1 KKFGLGPAQDVT
13 ALIETEN
20 ALTSARDHLDR
31 LLAASPVM
39 IFSCETEPDY
49 LTTYISPNVL
59 QCTGYSQGDFEH
71 RRFWVD
77 KVHPDD
83 RDRVLAGLASL
94 SEFSPQSHE
103 YRFLHADGSYR
114 WMRSQQ
120 SLVRDEA
127 GEPIEIAGQLLDI
140 TESRRLTEEA
150 DGFFRVS
157 LDLLCIRGTDGYF
170 KRINPAFGETLGYT
184 DAELLAEPIKTFM
197 HREDVAPT
205 DAVLAKL
212 EARGGKIWFEDR
224 WRCSDGSYRTFTWT
238 AIAGQQPH
246 VIYAIAR
253 DVTEEKERE
262 SELRR
267 AKLLAEEANIAK
279 SEFLANMSH
288 EIRTPMNGVIGMTEL
303 TLETDLTDQQ
313 REYLLMVQ
321 ASAGALLET
330 INSIL
335 DFSKIEAGKM
345 ELEQID
351 FTLWETVTGALK
363 PLALTARNK
372 GIELLYD
379 EGASVPERIRGD
391 PGRLRQ
397 SLINLAGNAVKFT
410 REGYVRLTVNREES
424 DGDEI
429 RLRFDVTDTGIGIPN
444 HQLKDIFQSFKQVDG
459 SMSRRF
465 GGTGLGLAITS
476 GLVDMMG
483 GRIEVKS
490 EEGKGTTF
498 SFTATFAEALEPGHP
513 SATPSGDLKG
523 LRVITVDDHE
533 ANRRIIV
540 EFSKRMGM
548 EVTAAS
554 SGAEALQALD
564 AAYRDG
570 KPIDL
575 ALLDCHMP
583 EMSGFEL
590 AEKIRA
596 DTRFRNLVM
605 VAFTAAGR
613 PGDGARCEELG
624 IASYLLQ
631 PLAPAELRDALL
643 LTLGMKH
650 SADPQGKLITRHS
663 LREARLS
670 LNVLLAEDNRVNQQ
684 LAIHMLR
691 RFGHKIQLAT
701 TGREALELWEKDR
714 FDVILMDIQMPEMD
728 GVEATSKIREREA
741 ARGTYTPIVAM
752 TAHALVG
759 DRERFLVAGM
769 DDYISKPISRDRLR
783 EVLRGIR
790 RMAPPAVEHPPE
802 DPVSETDEAE
812 RSFDRGILMERTDSD
827 WDLIRALVEVFES
840 DRPKLL
846 GEIEAALEDEDAE
859 ALERAAHTIT
869 GALGIFAAEPARA
882 RAHRLE
888 MIAREGS
895 VTEQRD
901 QYHELRDAVIILEA
915 DLKRLVQ
922 EAP

>member
-1 KKFGLGPAQDVT
+1 
-13 ALIETEN
+13 
-20 ALTSARDHLDR
+20 
-31 LLAASPVM
+31 M
-39 IFSCETEPDY
+39 
-49 LTTYISPNVL
+49 
-59 QCTGYSQGDFEH
+59 
-71 RRFWVD
+71 
-77 KVHPDD
+77 
-83 RDRVLAGLASL
+83 
-94 SEFSPQSHE
+94 
-103 YRFLHADGSYR
+103 
-114 WMRSQQ
+114 
-120 SLVRDEA
+120 
-127 GEPIEIAGQLLDI
+127 
-140 TESRRLTEEA
+140 
-150 DGFFRVS
+150 
-157 LDLLCIRGTDGYF
+157 
-170 KRINPAFGETLGYT
+170 
-184 DAELLAEPIKTFM
+184 
-197 HREDVAPT
+197 
-205 DAVLAKL
+205 
-212 EARGGKIWFEDR
+212 
-224 WRCSDGSYRTFTWT
+224 
-238 AIAGQQPH
+238 
-246 VIYAIAR
+246 
-253 DVTEEKERE
+253 
-262 SELRR
+262 
-267 AKLLAEEANIAK
+267 
-279 SEFLANMSH
+279 
-288 EIRTPMNGVIGMTEL
+288 
-303 TLETDLTDQQ
+303 
-313 REYLLMVQ
+313 
-321 ASAGALLET
+321 
-330 INSIL
+330 
-335 DFSKIEAGKM
+335 
-345 ELEQID
+345 
-351 FTLWETVTGALK
+351 
-363 PLALTARNK
+363 
-372 GIELLYD
+372 
-379 EGASVPERIRGD
+379 
-391 PGRLRQ
+391 
-397 SLINLAGNAVKFT
+397 
-410 REGYVRLTVNREES
+410 RLTVNREES

-513 SATPSGDLKG
+513 SATPSDDLKG

-540 EFSKRMGM
+540 EFAKRMGM

-812 RSFDRGILMERTDSD
+812 RSFDRRILMERTDSD

-888 MIAREGS
+888 MIARDGS